1 MAEEYN
7 MNGNPFEQGMQVGQG
22 EAFVFTPNTK
32 PLDILSGALNNQLAF
47 EEKKLKQKEEQ
58 AKLKD
63 AALEKELLELK
74 ADVKWDRAV
83 EQIDSKLTE
92 LSDEL
97 ITARIKGKD
106 VSSPLYQRN
115 VDRKKLELQA
125 ISNMNLSTYD
135 MYTKLLPELRDR
147 DKYDQTVVDQ
157 WIKDFDNL
165 KTIEERYD
173 FITHNRPG
181 EEFDFLKYLRTNM
194 SKEEQSGRTTQT
206 LEDKNRKA
214 VEAAFN
220 NLPEYRKMEM
230 YNEGLKNNW
239 YTDNA
244 DGSMNKE
251 AMIKAYDE
259 ELKAYY
265 VKDVSPPP
273 MRSGGGGGYQ
283 VPQIQLS
290 GTRRYDYGTG
300 DQFVDFL
307 SFGKSGKGLYAGN
320 FYDANG
326 NQVKI
331 IPTGFQYTGT
341 PYGDKPGGWIMEG
354 KLAGQEQKTVVSS
367 EDAAGAFENSDRYE
381 DVNVNSNGD
390 GTYTVTYKELQ
401 DYSIPVTID
410 NYNLLQSQY
419 GFDLNQAAQSE
430 NARQKLPQHDY
441 YTIPTKSFGVQGMNM
456 NAEEEDGGGA
466 KSIINRVFKTSF

>member
-74 ADVKWDRAV
+74 ADPKWDRAV

-97 ITARIKGKD
+97 ITARIQGKD

-157 WIKDFDNL
+157 WIKDFDKL

-194 SKEEQSGRTTQT
+194 SKEEQSGRTTRT
-206 LEDKNRKA
+206 LESKNKEA
-214 VEAAFN
+214 VETAFN

-230 YNEGLKNNW
+230 YNEGKKNGW

-251 AMIKAYDE
+251 AMIKAYDS
-259 ELKAYY
+259 ELKPYY
-265 VKDVSPPP
+265 IKDVGPAP
-273 MRSGGGGGYQ
+273 MSGGGGGNS
-283 VPQIQLS
+283 VTKPKLEIEA
-290 GTRRYDYGTG
+290 GRINEWGAG
-300 DQFVDFL
+300 DKFVDVIVA
-307 SFGKSGKGLYAGN
+307 SINKKSLPAENYE
-320 FYDANG
+320 YNG
-326 NQVKI
+326 EYIKVK
-331 IPTGFQYTGT
+331 PVKFEYSGMPFQG
-341 PYGDKPGGWIMEG
+341 KPGGWSIKG
-354 KLAGQEQKTVVSS
+354 KKVGEEQKKVVSS
-367 EDAAGAFENSDRYE
+367 ESEADAFENSNQYE
-381 DVNVNSNGD
+381 DVTVEKNDNGK
-390 GTYTVTYKELQ
+390 YTITYKELS
-401 DYSIPVTID
+401 DIYVPVTQENALI
-410 NYNLLQSQY
+410 LKSLY
-419 GFDLNQAAQSE
+419 GLDLNSTANEINKASGI
-430 NARQKLPQHDY
+430 PTHDY
-441 YTIPTKSFGVQGMNM
+441 FNIGGTELNVD
-456 NAEEEDGGGA
+456 EETRKALRAD
-466 KSIINRVFKTSF
+466 